1 MSQQVNQYF
10 LQNALTSVQSTLKH
24 DNDAVANLFSQY
36 QRDQFSINNLIQSI
50 SIMYETVV
58 SKKGKIVLTG
68 VGKSYK
74 LAMKLVAT
82 LNSLSIEATSL
93 HATEALHGDLGI
105 IKDHD
110 CLIMVTASGNTPEL
124 IGILP
129 HITTVPVIL
138 LTCSRESQLSQH
150 NQVNSLILAE
160 LLHYHKEEV
169 IHGVP
174 APTISFGISMMIA
187 DAVILAL
194 SELIEADVIK
204 RRKMFHS
211 KHPGGSIGS
220 NLSAEFNTN
229 SGTTTIANSN
239 LLSAPIST
247 TISSNS
253 SILSLKE
260 IELESVSSDE
270 REETLIK
277 DITYKDLLKLSEI
290 NLLQWIVKYDS
301 IKFFDHDG
309 KMFMLS
315 SDYIQNLYKKNYDGQ
330 NWDKFKWELIKKF
343 G

>member
-229 SGTTTIANSN
+229 SA
-239 LLSAPIST
+239 